1 MSHYDVLGIPHSAD
15 RSTVLAAYRR
25 RAADLKDR
33 LERTRLAESRLEAER
48 LLHDVEEARR
58 VLGDPRR
65 RLAYDL
71 SLIPVSAPAR
81 QGPPVLDRPPEPPP
95 ALEPRVRSIQ
105 WLDEPA
111 DPVDEASP
119 PSTPLLEGL
128 ATPPPLPGR
137 PWSWRWAGA
146 IALAGLV
153 AFITGMALITGGFRP
168 VMVSPPPPGT
178 LAPAAPGDGVIPS
191 GPISPTGP

>member
-1 MSHYDVLGIPHSAD
+1 
-15 RSTVLAAYRR
+15 
-25 RAADLKDR
+25 
-33 LERTRLAESRLEAER
+33 
-48 LLHDVEEARR
+48 
-58 VLGDPRR
+58 
-65 RLAYDL
+65 
-71 SLIPVSAPAR
+71 
-81 QGPPVLDRPPEPPP
+81 VLDRPPTPAPEPT
-95 ALEPRVRSIQ
+95 VRSIQ
-105 WLDEPA
+105 WLDEPVEPPK
-111 DPVDEASP
+111 DSNP

-178 LAPAAPGDGVIPS
+178 LMPATPVDEVIPP